1 MNLCPSVGLGPPRQK
16 PERYE
21 KWDVDD
27 VSVYVPRGFEPLN
40 LLTIELKRPLG
51 FKTLEIEG
59 WKLI

>member
-1 MNLCPSVGLGPPRQK
+1 MGLGPPRQK
-16 PERYE
+16 PEKYE
-21 KWDVDD
+21 KWDVDG